1 MKHCYREANAVA
13 DALARFGATMDNDF
27 VVFNSPAYV
36 LMLLYQDASNFVYL
50 RHCHSSANPV
60 LLV

>member
-1 MKHCYREANAVA
+1 MA
-13 DALARFGATMDNDF
+13 DALARFGATMDDDF
-27 VVFNSPAYV
+27 VVFNSPPAYV